1 MAAGIAGLAVMV
13 AFIAALVW
21 WRKKSKGARN
31 VFVASFVVLLATT
44 PFIDYDELEAERVA
58 AEEEKQTEA
67 AERLAEKERKEAEKA
82 EAEAAAA
89 AEEDA
94 EQERLSNRTVAEA
107 LVEDNSRVHDAE
119 LSEHGHLSITMDAH
133 GSWSENSIATNHA
146 FWALEAIHG
155 INSTISKRRFDFSNI

>member
-1 MAAGIAGLAVMV
+1 M
-13 AFIAALVW
+13 
-21 WRKKSKGARN
+21 
-31 VFVASFVVLLATT
+31 T
-44 PFIDYDELEAERVA
+44 
-58 AEEEKQTEA
+58 EKIKLTREQTEA

-146 FWALEAIHG
+146 FLNMYLTYKVQLRYSI
-155 INSTISKRRFDFSNI
+155 R